1 MDDKRLDLNLL
12 LALEALLAELNVT
25 RAARRLNL
33 SQPALSAQLSRLR
46 VIFGD
51 PLLIPTSRGML
62 PTAMA
67 TDLEAPLRL
76 ALDQARALINRAHA
90 FDPASATM
98 TFSISASDYM
108 QVAIVLPFLLQ
119 LNCEA
124 PGLRVIV
131 RLGDIRVA
139 AAELERGDVDVA
151 FVQSGDVEGR
161 DLRCHDVLSE
171 RYIGIARK
179 NAVEGGV
186 MTLDRFMGARHIIV
200 SPRAEGFSGPTDEA
214 LAAVGLTRQVAFAVS
229 SFVFLI
235 EAVSRCDLL
244 ALAPE
249 RLVARYPDRVDT
261 FAPPIPV
268 PGFNI
273 AMVWHDRTHAHP
285 ARAWLREQITAF
297 CAANEPPQLL
307 AARVPSKMEAIH
319 PADRTPALF
328 RFPETRQSSLS

>member
-1 MDDKRLDLNLL
+1 MKFKLYGAGIIDMDDKRLDLNLL

-46 VIFGD
+46 TIFGD
-51 PLLIPTSRGML
+51 QLLIPTSRGML

-67 TDLEAPLRL
+67 ADLETPLRL
-76 ALDQARALINRAHA
+76 ALDQARALISRAHA
-90 FDPASATM
+90 FDPASANL

-108 QVAIVLPFLLQ
+108 QVAILLPFLLQ
-119 LNCEA
+119 LNSRA
-124 PGLRVIV
+124 PGLRVMM

-139 AAELERGDVDVA
+139 AAELERGDIDVA

-161 DLRCHDVLSE
+161 DLRNVDVLSE

-179 NAVEGGV
+179 NTVRDGV
-186 MTLDRFMGARHIIV
+186 MPIDRFMAARHIIV
-200 SPRAEGFSGPTDEA
+200 SPRAEGFAGPTDDA
-214 LAAVGLTRQVAFAVS
+214 LASLGLTRQVAFAVS

-235 EAVSRCDLL
+235 EAVSRSDLV

-249 RLVARYPDRVDT
+249 RLVARYSDRVDT
-261 FAPPIPV
+261 FEPPIPV
-268 PGFNI
+268 AGFKI

-285 ARAWLREQITAF
+285 ARVWFRDQIQAF
-297 CAANEPPQLL
+297 CEENQAL
-307 AARVPSKMEAIH
+307 PSSGFE
-319 PADRTPALF
+319 
-328 RFPETRQSSLS
+328 

>member
-1 MDDKRLDLNLL
+1 MKFKLYGAGIIDMDDKRLDLNLL

-46 VIFGD
+46 TIFGD
-51 PLLIPTSRGML
+51 QLLIPTSRGML

-67 TDLEAPLRL
+67 ADLETPLRL
-76 ALDQARALINRAHA
+76 ALDQARALISRAHA
-90 FDPASATM
+90 FDPASANL

-108 QVAIVLPFLLQ
+108 QVAILLPFLLQ
-119 LNCEA
+119 LNSRA
-124 PGLRVIV
+124 PGLRVMM

-139 AAELERGDVDVA
+139 AAELERGDIDVA

-161 DLRCHDVLSE
+161 DLRNVDVLSE

-179 NAVEGGV
+179 NTVRDGV
-186 MTLDRFMGARHIIV
+186 MPIDRFMAARHIIV
-200 SPRAEGFSGPTDEA
+200 SPRAEGFAGPTDDA
-214 LAAVGLTRQVAFAVS
+214 LASLGLTRQVAFAVS

-235 EAVSRCDLL
+235 EAVSRSDLV

-249 RLVARYPDRVDT
+249 RLVARYSDRVDT
-261 FAPPIPV
+261 FEPPIPV
-268 PGFNI
+268 AGFKI

-285 ARAWLREQITAF
+285 ARVWFRDQIQAF
-297 CAANEPPQLL
+297 CEENQAL
-307 AARVPSKMEAIH
+307 PSNGFE
-319 PADRTPALF
+319 
-328 RFPETRQSSLS
+328 